1 MVVRSG
7 ALVPRVVVADV
18 LPWNNGYPEHDEPI
32 RRLNELIQALA
43 ADQGITLLPFFAA
56 LEDTDREGRMP
67 GKWTNDGNHPSLEG
81 HRRLGDL
88 VSRVLD
94 VTR

>member
-56 LEDTDREGRMP
+56 LEDPDREGRMP